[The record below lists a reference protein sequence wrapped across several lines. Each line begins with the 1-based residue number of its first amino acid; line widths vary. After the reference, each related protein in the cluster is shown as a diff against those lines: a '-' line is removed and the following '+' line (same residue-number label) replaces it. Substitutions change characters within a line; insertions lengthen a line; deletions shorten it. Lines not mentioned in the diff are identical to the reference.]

1 MLPQVRGIR
10 ESTPTAPGAHAPR
23 ARPGEG
29 VFGFANPE
37 GRATLIAV
45 RRVVGALAAAWL
57 ASCRCG
63 DDSDADAPVAVP
75 DVSDVEASPVDEP
88 VATPTRLVISHG
100 SELAAADLSRVV
112 VLDLALAESDRI
124 GRLAEID
131 AATVCDAI
139 DLADAAQRAPA
150 LRELRISGCPMLLY
164 GIGGFTRVE
173 SLALADTSLD
183 ALGVAQLAMLGA
195 LRRLTLTRVETPEE
209 LSLEPLAAIALQH
222 VALADLPRETPLGD
236 ALDLWPDSL
245 TSIELA
251 GAWAAHD
258 AMTQVGKARA
268 LERLELRDTR
278 VGNFSLNQIKPLSR
292 IRELVWRGDTFNDNS
307 PLYFRDLAVT
317 HFTCDCPRFGDGGLH
332 TLRHNESIETLV
344 LERSAVTGPG
354 LAALER
360 LPALRELVLRDRE
373 LGGAGFAALV
383 PITTL
388 RRLDLSGTAT
398 PGGLEG
404 IGALRQ
410 LEQLR
415 LGYREVDD
423 RVAAELGQ
431 LTNLQDLDVSR
442 TRISD
447 AGLVHFGSLTNLR
460 TLLLSRTRITNRG
473 LAALVNAAG
482 LRHLHVDHTDLV
494 DAGVVHIGKLTAL
507 ETLRIDHTLV
517 TDVAVESLMGLAE
530 LQRLDV
536 SDTVISAQ
544 GLARLAT
551 LPKLVALT
559 SGTTAEPPADE

>member
-1 MLPQVRGIR
+1 M
-10 ESTPTAPGAHAPR
+10 
-23 ARPGEG
+23 
-29 VFGFANPE
+29 FGFSPDRD
-37 GRATLIAV
+37 RATLIAV
-45 RRVVGALAAAWL
+45 RRLVGALAAACL

-63 DDSDADAPVAVP
+63 DESSDDAPRVVLDLP
-75 DVSDVEASPVDEP
+75 GVEAPPVDAP
-88 VATPTRLVISHG
+88 TATPTRLVISHG
-100 SELAAADLSRVV
+100 SELAAADLSAVE
-112 VLDLALAESDRI
+112 VLDLALSESDRL

-131 AATVCDAI
+131 AGTVCDAI
-139 DLADAAQRAPA
+139 DLAAAADRAPA
-150 LRELRISGCPMLLY
+150 LRQLRISGCPMLLY
-164 GIGGFTRVE
+164 GVGSFTRLE

-183 ALGVAQLAMLGA
+183 PLGVAQLALLGS
-195 LRRLTLTRVETPEE
+195 LRRLTLTRVEAPEA
-209 LSLEPLAAIALQH
+209 LSLEPLAAIPLQH
-222 VALADLPRETPLGD
+222 VALEDLPRDTPLGD
-236 ALDLWPDSL
+236 ALDLWPDSV

-251 GAWAAHD
+251 GDWAAHD

-292 IRELVWRGDTFNDNS
+292 LRELVWRGDTFNDNS

-317 HFTCDCPRFGDGGLH
+317 RFTCDCPRFGDGGLH

-373 LGGAGFAALV
+373 IGGAGFAALA

-398 PGGLEG
+398 PGGLDG

-431 LTNLQDLDVSR
+431 LTNLQDLDLSR

-447 AGLVHFGSLTNLR
+447 AGLVHLGSLTNLR

-473 LAALVNAAG
+473 LASLVNAAE

-494 DAGVVHIGKLTAL
+494 DAGVVHIGKLTKL

-517 TDVAVESLMGLAE
+517 TDVAVESLMALAE
-530 LQRLDV
+530 LRRLDV

-551 LPKLVALT
+551 LPKLASLT
-559 SGTTAEPPADE
+559 SGTTVEPTEPQ